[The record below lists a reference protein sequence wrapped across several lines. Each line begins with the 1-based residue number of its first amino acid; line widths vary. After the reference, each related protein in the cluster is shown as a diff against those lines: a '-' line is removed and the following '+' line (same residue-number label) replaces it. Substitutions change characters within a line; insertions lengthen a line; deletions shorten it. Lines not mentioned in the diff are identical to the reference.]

1 MGWCKARLM
10 TAARRTVK
18 GCLMY
23 NVATNAVCF
32 QGWRRTC
39 RGASMA
45 EEQAHTLPLFGDE
58 EVGPA
63 EQAETAAKPLERQ
76 PLLMIMDGHAMVHR
90 SFRAIST
97 QRHLTV
103 NATGEDVTGVYGFT
117 NVFLRALQEWNPAYC
132 AIAFDTSAPTFR
144 HKQFEEYK
152 AQRESTPEELRPQ
165 FGRVKEL
172 MESFGVAV
180 YELEGW
186 EADDVIGTLS
196 AQAEKMG
203 LDSVIL
209 TGDRD
214 TFQLISPKVKV
225 DLASSIQDRRV
236 YDEAELAERYSGLT
250 SAQQPD
256 FKALLGDSSDNIPG
270 VPKVGEKTAI
280 TLLNDY
286 KNLEGIYEHI
296 DEVSRPSV
304 KQSLEEFKERAFF
317 NREIMTID
325 RNSPVELDLE
335 RAKFGEF
342 DRDAVVKF
350 MTELEFF
357 TIIPRIPETDSSQG
371 TSTAADSPIQ
381 APGEGADYTVVRTK
395 EQLAQLVVALKDAGR
410 FSFDTETTGLDAV
423 QSGLVGL
430 SFSTE
435 PSVAWYVPVGHSEG
449 EQLPMEEVL
458 AELRPLFES
467 PDISKCAHNANYDM
481 TVLASHGIICQGVDF
496 DTMVAAHLLSR
507 GQLGLKNLALDVL
520 GQEMTPIT
528 ELIGTGRKQIT
539 FDQVDIDQAAP
550 YAAADADM
558 TGRLREAFE
567 EPIVRDGLSSLMTDL
582 EMPLVPALVTMQRH
596 GIKLDTALLREMSD
610 DLSQQMG
617 QVEEEL
623 YKSIGHTVNINSPQ
637 QLSDLLFKEIGL
649 PKTKRTKTGFS
660 TDANSL
666 ESLKGLHPVVDQILE
681 YRQVSKLKST
691 YVDALPDMVNPGTG
705 RVHTSYNQTGS
716 ATGRMSSSDPNL
728 QNIPIRT
735 ELGRQV
741 RRAFV
746 AEGAPDWLLFSAD
759 YSQIELRVLAHISQD
774 PGLLEAF
781 QRGEDIHASTASLMF
796 DVPLNDVD
804 SEQRRIAKVLNF
816 GVIYGLSPHGISQQ
830 TGFSR
835 EEGASFI
842 ETYFAKYPGINQYLE
857 EVKAKARAEQYV
869 ETLLGRRRY
878 LPDINSSNFNVR
890 GGAERMA
897 INMPI
902 QGTAADIMKLAM
914 IRVQKRLEEENLETK
929 MLLQVHDELVFET
942 PKEEMDALRDLVF
955 DEMPGAMD
963 LDVILK
969 VDAKWGITW
978 GDME

>member
-1 MGWCKARLM
+1 
-10 TAARRTVK
+10 
-18 GCLMY
+18 
-23 NVATNAVCF
+23 
-32 QGWRRTC
+32 
-39 RGASMA
+39 MA
-45 EEQAHTLPLFGDE
+45 DEQAHTLPMFGDDE
-58 EVGPA
+58 LEVSEKPA
-63 EQAETAAKPLERQ
+63 AAATAAPAATVVKERE

-103 NATGEDVTGVYGFT
+103 NATGEDVTGVYGFA
-117 NVFLRALQEWNPAYC
+117 NVFLRALNEWNPAYC
-132 AIAFDTSAPTFR
+132 AIAFDMSSPTFR
-144 HKQFEEYK
+144 HKQFPEYK
-152 AQRESTPEELRPQ
+152 AQREATPEELRPQ
-165 FGRVKEL
+165 FGRVKQL
-172 MESFGVAV
+172 MEAFGVAV
-180 YELEGW
+180 FELEGW

-214 TFQLISPKVKV
+214 TFQLISPRVRV
-225 DLASSIQDRRV
+225 DLASSIQDRKV
-236 YDEAELAERYSGLT
+236 YDEEALQERFSGLT
-250 SAQQPD
+250 AAQQTD
-256 FKALLGDSSDNIPG
+256 YKALVGDSSDNIPG

-280 TLLNDY
+280 ALLNDY
-286 KNLEGIYEHI
+286 QNLEGIYEHLE
-296 DEVSRPSV
+296 EVTRPSV
-304 KQSLEEFKERAFF
+304 KASLAEFKDRAFS
-317 NREIMTID
+317 NRELMTID
-325 RNSPVELDLE
+325 RESPVELDLE
-335 RAKFGEF
+335 KAKFGDF
-342 DRDAVVKF
+342 DRDTVVRL

-357 TIIPRIPETDSSQG
+357 TIIPRIPETSVSQA
-371 TSTAADSPIQ
+371 TSDVAVSPVQ
-381 APGEGADYTVVRTK
+381 APGEGADYTVVQTK
-395 EQLAQLVVALKDAGR
+395 EQLEQMLAALYEAGS

-423 QSGLVGL
+423 QAGLVGL
-430 SFSTE
+430 SFSTT
-435 PSVAWYVPVGHSEG
+435 PSVAWYVPVGHQQG

-458 AELRPLFES
+458 AAVRPLFES
-467 PDISKCAHNANYDM
+467 PDISKCAHNPNYDM
-481 TVLASHGIICQGVDF
+481 TILASHGIECQGVDF

-520 GQEMTPIT
+520 GQEMTPISG
-528 ELIGTGRKQIT
+528 LIGTGRKQIT
-539 FDQVDIDQAAP
+539 FDQVDIALAAP

-558 TGRLREAFE
+558 TGRLRLAFE
-567 EPIVRDGLSSLMTDL
+567 EPVVREGLGSLMTDM
-582 EMPLVPALVTMQRH
+582 EMPLVPVLVTMQRH
-596 GIKLDTALLREMSD
+596 GIKLDSAALREMSE
-610 DLSQQMG
+610 DLREQMFST
-617 QVEEEL
+617 EEEL

-637 QLSDLLFKEIGL
+637 QLSDLLFNEIGL
-649 PKTKRTKTGFS
+649 PKTKRTKTGYS

-666 ESLKGLHPVVDQILE
+666 EGLKGLHPVVDQILD

-691 YVDALPDMVNPGTG
+691 YVDALPDMVNPATG

-735 ELGRQV
+735 EMGRQV
-741 RRAFV
+741 RKAFV
-746 AEGAPDWLLFSAD
+746 ADGAPDWLLFSAD
-759 YSQIELRVLAHISQD
+759 YSQIELRVLAHISKD

-796 DVPLNDVD
+796 AVALNEVD
-804 SEQRRIAKVLNF
+804 AEQRRIAKVLNF
-816 GVIYGLSPHGISQQ
+816 GVIYGLSAHGISQQ

-842 ETYFAKYPGINQYLE
+842 EAYFNKYPGINDYLE
-857 EVKAKARAEQYV
+857 QVKVKARADQYV

-914 IRVQKRLEEENLETK
+914 IRVQNRLDDEGLKTK

-942 PKEEMDALRDLVF
+942 PKEEMDALKDLVF
-955 DEMPGAMD
+955 DEMPAAMD
-963 LDVILK
+963 LDVTLK
-969 VDAKWGITW
+969 VDAKWGPTW

>member
-1 MGWCKARLM
+1 MADDEAR
-10 TAARRTVK
+10 
-18 GCLMY
+18 
-23 NVATNAVCF
+23 
-32 QGWRRTC
+32 
-39 RGASMA
+39 
-45 EEQAHTLPLFGDE
+45 TLPLFGDDE
-58 EVGPA
+58 LESSAPLASPGPLPA
-63 EQAETAAKPLERQ
+63 PKVIERE

-103 NATGEDVTGVYGFT
+103 NATGEDVTGVYGFA

-144 HKQFEEYK
+144 HKQFEAYK
-152 AQRESTPEELRPQ
+152 AQREATPEELRPQ
-165 FGRVKEL
+165 FGRVKQL
-172 MESFGVAV
+172 MECFGVPV

-186 EADDVIGTLS
+186 EADDVIGTLA

-214 TFQLISPKVKV
+214 TFQLISPKIRV
-225 DLASSIQDRRV
+225 DLASSIQDRKV
-236 YDEAELAERYSGLT
+236 YDEVELAKRYSGLT
-250 SAQQPD
+250 AAQQTD
-256 FKALLGDSSDNIPG
+256 FKALLGDTSDNIPG

-286 KNLEGIYEHI
+286 QNLEGIYEHL
-296 DEVSRPSV
+296 DEVTRPSV
-304 KQSLEEFKERAFF
+304 KQSLAENKERAFS
-317 NREIMTID
+317 NRELMTID

-342 DRDAVVKF
+342 DRNAVVGL

-357 TIIPRIPETDSSQG
+357 TVIPRIPEAVVSQ
-371 TSTAADSPIQ
+371 DSPGGVAPRMQ
-381 APGEGADYTVVRTK
+381 APGEGADYTVVQTN
-395 EQLAQLVVALKDAGR
+395 EQLDQMLAALRKAGS

-423 QSGLVGL
+423 QAGLVGL
-430 SFSTE
+430 SFSTA
-435 PSVAWYVPVGHSEG
+435 PAVAWYVPVGHQEG
-449 EQLPMEEVL
+449 EQLLMEEVL
-458 AELRPLFES
+458 AAVRPLFES
-467 PDISKCAHNANYDM
+467 PNISKCAHNANYDM
-481 TVLASHGIICQGVDF
+481 TILASHGIDCQGVDF

-528 ELIGTGRKQIT
+528 ELIGKGRKQLT
-539 FDQVDIDQAAP
+539 FDQVEIEKAAP

-558 TGRLREAFE
+558 TGRLRQAFE
-567 EPIVRDGLSSLMTDL
+567 EPIVRDGLSSLMSDL
-582 EMPLVPALVTMQRH
+582 EMPLVPILVTMQRH
-596 GIKLDTALLREMSD
+596 GIKLDSAVLREMSE
-610 DLSQQMG
+610 DLRQQMY
-617 QVEEEL
+617 QVEEAL
-623 YKSIGHTVNINSPQ
+623 YQSIGHTVNINSPL

-649 PKTKRTKTGFS
+649 PRTKRTKTGYS

-666 ESLKGLHPVVDQILE
+666 EGLKGLHPVVDQILE

-691 YVDALPDMVNPGTG
+691 YVDALPDMVNPATG
-705 RVHTSYNQTGS
+705 RVHTSYNQAGS

-741 RRAFV
+741 RKAFV
-746 AEGAPDWLLFSAD
+746 ADGALDWLLFSAD
-759 YSQIELRVLAHISQD
+759 YSQIELRVLAHLSQD

-781 QRGEDIHASTASLMF
+781 QRGEDIHASTAASMF
-796 DVPLNDVD
+796 EVPVNEVD
-804 SEQRRIAKVLNF
+804 AEQRRIAKVLNF

-835 EEGASFI
+835 EEGATFI
-842 ETYFAKYPGINQYLE
+842 ETYFNKYPGINEYLE
-857 EVKAKARAEQYV
+857 EVKTKARAQQYV
-869 ETLLGRRRY
+869 ETILGRRRY
-878 LPDINSSNFNVR
+878 LPDINSPNFNTR

-914 IRVQKRLEEENLETK
+914 IRVQNRLDHEGLRTK
-929 MLLQVHDELVFET
+929 MLLQVHDELVFEM
-942 PKEEMDALRDLVF
+942 PKEEMDALKALVF

-963 LDVILK
+963 LDVTLK
-969 VDAKWGITW
+969 VDAKWGSTW

>member
-1 MGWCKARLM
+1 
-10 TAARRTVK
+10 
-18 GCLMY
+18 
-23 NVATNAVCF
+23 
-32 QGWRRTC
+32 
-39 RGASMA
+39 MA
-45 EEQAHTLPLFGDE
+45 DEQAHTIPMFGDDQPE
-58 EVGPA
+58 LAATPTASATPA
-63 EQAETAAKPLERQ
+63 ASALKKRE

-103 NATGEDVTGVYGFT
+103 NATGEDVTGVYGFA
-117 NVFLRALQEWNPAYC
+117 NVFLRALNEWNPAYC
-132 AIAFDTSAPTFR
+132 AIAFDLSAPTFR
-144 HKQFEEYK
+144 HKQFPEYK
-152 AQRESTPEELRPQ
+152 GQRESTPEELRPQ
-165 FGRVKEL
+165 FGRVKQL
-172 MESFGVAV
+172 MESFGVPV
-180 YELEGW
+180 FELEGW
-186 EADDVIGTLS
+186 EADDVIGTLA
-196 AQAEKMG
+196 AQAEKIGM
-203 LDSVIL
+203 DSVIL

-214 TFQLISPKVKV
+214 TFQLISRRVRV
-225 DLASSIQDRRV
+225 DLASSIQDRKV
-236 YDEAELAERYSGLT
+236 YDEEALMERYSGLT
-250 SAQQPD
+250 AAQQTD

-280 TLLNDY
+280 ALLNEY
-286 KNLEGIYEHI
+286 HNLEGIYEHLE
-296 DEVSRPSV
+296 EVKRPSV
-304 KQSLEEFKERAFF
+304 KSSLEEFKDRAFF
-317 NREIMTID
+317 NRGLMTID
-325 RNSPVELDLE
+325 CDSPVELDLE
-335 RAKFGEF
+335 NAKFGNF
-342 DRDAVVKF
+342 DRNAVVQF

-357 TIIPRIPETDSSQG
+357 TIIPRVPEPDGSE
-371 TSTAADSPIQ
+371 TSAATEN
-381 APGEGADYTVVRTK
+381 APAAAPTEAVDYTVVQTK
-395 EQLAQLVVALKDAGR
+395 EQLEQMLATLYEAGQ

-423 QSGLVGL
+423 QAGLVGL
-430 SFSTE
+430 SFSTA
-435 PSVAWYVPVGHSEG
+435 PTVAWYVPVGHQEG

-458 AELRPLFES
+458 AAVRPLFES

-481 TVLASHGIICQGVDF
+481 TILASHGIGCLGVDF

-520 GQEMTPIT
+520 GQEMTPINK
-528 ELIGTGRKQIT
+528 LIGTGKKQIT
-539 FDQVDIDQAAP
+539 FDQVDIETAAP

-558 TGRLREAFE
+558 TARLRLAFE
-567 EPIVRDGLSSLMTDL
+567 EPVMREGLSSLMTDM
-582 EMPLVPALVTMQRH
+582 EMPLVPVLVTMQRH
-596 GIKLDTALLREMSD
+596 GIMLDSAGLREMSE
-610 DLSQQMG
+610 DLREQMF
-617 QVEEEL
+617 QTEEEL

-637 QLSDLLFKEIGL
+637 QLSDLLFNEIGL
-649 PKTKRTKTGFS
+649 PKTKRTKTGYS

-666 ESLKGLHPVVDQILE
+666 EGLKGLHPVVDQILE

-691 YVDALPDMVNPGTG
+691 YADALPEMVNPATG

-735 ELGRQV
+735 EMGRQV
-741 RRAFV
+741 RKAFI

-781 QRGEDIHASTASLMF
+781 RRGEDIHSSTASLMF
-796 DVPLNDVD
+796 DVPLNDVVAD
-804 SEQRRIAKVLNF
+804 QRRIAKVLNF
-816 GVIYGLSPHGISQQ
+816 GVIYGLSAHGISQQ

-842 ETYFAKYPGINQYLE
+842 EAYFAKYPGISDYLE
-857 EVKAKARAEQYV
+857 QVKVKARAEQYV

-878 LPDINSSNFNVR
+878 LPDINSPNFNVR

-914 IRVQKRLEEENLETK
+914 IRVQKRLDDEGMKTK

-942 PKEEMDALRDLVF
+942 PKEEMDALKDLVF
-955 DEMPGAMD
+955 DEMPAAMD
-963 LDVILK
+963 MDVTLK
-969 VDAKWGITW
+969 VDTKWGLTW

>member
-1 MGWCKARLM
+1 MADEEAR
-10 TAARRTVK
+10 
-18 GCLMY
+18 
-23 NVATNAVCF
+23 
-32 QGWRRTC
+32 
-39 RGASMA
+39 
-45 EEQAHTLPLFGDE
+45 TLPLFGDE
-58 EVGPA
+58 ELKVSNSPA
-63 EQAETAAKPLERQ
+63 TPESPESPESIDRQ

-103 NATGEDVTGVYGFT
+103 NATGEDVTGVYGFA
-117 NVFLRALQEWNPAYC
+117 NVFLRALKEWNPAYC
-132 AIAFDTSAPTFR
+132 AIAFDTPAPTFR
-144 HKQFEEYK
+144 HKQFEAYK
-152 AQRESTPEELRPQ
+152 AQREATPEELRPQ
-165 FGRVKEL
+165 FGRVKQL
-172 MESFGVAV
+172 MESFGVPV
-180 YELEGW
+180 FELDGW

-214 TFQLISPKVKV
+214 TFQLISPRVRV
-225 DLASSIQDRRV
+225 DLASSIQDRKV
-236 YDEAELAERYSGLT
+236 YGEAELAERYSGLT

-256 FKALLGDSSDNIPG
+256 FKALVGDSSDNIPG

-280 TLLNDY
+280 ALLNDY
-286 KNLEGIYEHI
+286 KDLEGIYEHL
-296 DEVSRPSV
+296 DEVTRPSV
-304 KQSLEEFKERAFF
+304 KESLAENKERAFM
-317 NREIMTID
+317 NRELMTID

-335 RAKFGEF
+335 KAKFGQF
-342 DRDAVVKF
+342 DRNAVVQL

-357 TIIPRIPETDSSQG
+357 TIIPRIPETVGARSS
-371 TSTAADSPIQ
+371 SDAAGSDLQ
-381 APGEGADYTVVRTK
+381 APGEGADYTVVQTR
-395 EQLAQLVVALKDAGR
+395 EQLDRMLAALRQAGS

-423 QSGLVGL
+423 QAGLVGL
-430 SFSTE
+430 SFSTA
-435 PSVAWYVPVGHSEG
+435 PAVAWYVPVGHQEG
-449 EQLPMEEVL
+449 EQLPLEEVL
-458 AELRPLFES
+458 AAVRPLFES

-481 TVLASHGIICQGVDF
+481 TILASHGIYCQGVDF

-528 ELIGTGRKQIT
+528 ELIGKGRKQVT
-539 FDQVDIDQAAP
+539 FDQVDIAQAAP

-558 TGRLREAFE
+558 TGRLRQAFE
-567 EPIVRDGLSSLMTDL
+567 EPIARDGLGSLMSDM
-582 EMPLVPALVTMQRH
+582 EMPLVPVLVTMQRH
-596 GIKLDTALLREMSD
+596 GIKLDSAALREMSE
-610 DLSQQMG
+610 DLRQQMF
-617 QVEEEL
+617 QVEESL
-623 YKSIGHTVNINSPQ
+623 YQSIGHTVNINSPL

-649 PKTKRTKTGFS
+649 PKTKRTKTGYS

-666 ESLKGLHPVVDQILE
+666 EGLKGLHPVVDQILE

-691 YVDALPDMVNPGTG
+691 YVDALPDMVNPATG

-746 AEGAPDWLLFSAD
+746 ADGAPDWLLFSAD

-796 DVPLNDVD
+796 DVPVNEVD
-804 SEQRRIAKVLNF
+804 AEQRRIAKVLNF
-816 GVIYGLSPHGISQQ
+816 GVIYGLSAHGISQQ

-835 EEGASFI
+835 EEGAAFI
-842 ETYFAKYPGINQYLE
+842 EAYFNKYPGINEYLE
-857 EVKAKARAEQYV
+857 KVKVEVRASQYV

-878 LPDINSSNFNVR
+878 LPDINSPNFNVR

-914 IRVQKRLEEENLETK
+914 IRVQKRLDEEGLRTK
-929 MLLQVHDELVFET
+929 MLLQVHDELVFEM
-942 PKEEMDALRDLVF
+942 PKEEMDALKDLVF
-955 DEMPGAMD
+955 DEMPAAMD
-963 LDVILK
+963 LDVTLK
-969 VDAKWGITW
+969 VDAKWGLTW